1 MVLYPLIIIE
11 KNKPTIL
18 INTYHSFIGFYI
30 KSNKKGVFN
39 MKKIIMIMI
48 LLIVCAITITVL
60 VSCKPSEDNEP
71 NEKNNISYIQ
81 TSFYRG
87 FITNFEVRIT
97 AGKKEVLFVADGK
110 TNDCKEF
117 STVTLIPDS
126 TDLYNNEYKFI
137 VTGENGELSGT
148 LNKDSFGA
156 YYYLDIDLS
165 SIGKLK
171 KVCISYANQEKEIE
185 LVDMLEN
192 KIDAKGALDIAKQ
205 TLQAKLDSDNKEREI
220 YIRMI
225 NNTTDPN
232 STYYWYVAFIA
243 DPTDYYACLIEPIN
257 GGVVSCTK

>member
-1 MVLYPLIIIE
+1 
-11 KNKPTIL
+11 
-18 INTYHSFIGFYI
+18 
-30 KSNKKGVFN
+30 

-48 LLIVCAITITVL
+48 LLVVCAITITAL
-60 VSCKPSEDNEP
+60 VSCKPNEDITP
-71 NEKNNISYIQ
+71 NEENNISYIQ
-81 TSFYRG
+81 TTFYRG
-87 FITNFEVRIT
+87 AVANFEVKIIG
-97 AGKKEVLFVADGK
+97 GKKEVLFVADGK
-110 TNDCKEF
+110 TNDCKKF

-165 SIGKLK
+165 SIGKLNK
-171 KVCISYANQEKEIE
+171 ICISYGNQEKEIE
-185 LVDMLEN
+185 LVDMLDN
-192 KIDAKGALDIAKQ
+192 KIDAMGALDIAKQ
-205 TLQAKLDSDNKEREI
+205 TLQAKLEADNKEREI

-225 NNTTDPN
+225 NNTTDPD

-243 DPTDYYACLIEPIN
+243 NPTDYYACLIEPSN